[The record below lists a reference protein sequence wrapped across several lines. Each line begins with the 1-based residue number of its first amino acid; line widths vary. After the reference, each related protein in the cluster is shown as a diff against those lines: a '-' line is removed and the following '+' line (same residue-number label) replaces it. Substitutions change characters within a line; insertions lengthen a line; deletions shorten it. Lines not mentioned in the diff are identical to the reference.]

1 MPTAAADFTA
11 SPAEHA
17 APFSERNVAAK
28 LPQSSAA
35 ASAPQIMTA
44 PSIIASASLLQAV
57 AHQQTHSS
65 LQGVLQPVTLTYHVT
80 FNPAEQGSD
89 ITAWIWDMCLPIAKP
104 GQIKGFC
111 VARLSGCH
119 CLPLEL
125 RLCVGVQAFAELHA
139 DMQLCTPGGHKSMCS
154 M

>member
-65 LQGVLQPVTLTYHVT
+65 LQGVQPVTLTYHVT

-125 RLCVGVQAFAELHA
+125 PLCVGVRSFAELHA